1 MIQTK
6 TNFWNITK
14 IHKGTMLSHPNLIE
28 GLEIWSSIDEII
40 NFWEK
45 VAQYKRHSCKSYQS
59 VLAAVKDELTPA
71 K

>member
-1 MIQTK
+1 
-6 TNFWNITK
+6 
-14 IHKGTMLSHPNLIE
+14 MLSHPNLIE
-28 GLEIWSSIDEII
+28 GLEIWPSIDEII

-45 VAQYKRHSCKSYQS
+45 AAHYKRHSRKSYQS